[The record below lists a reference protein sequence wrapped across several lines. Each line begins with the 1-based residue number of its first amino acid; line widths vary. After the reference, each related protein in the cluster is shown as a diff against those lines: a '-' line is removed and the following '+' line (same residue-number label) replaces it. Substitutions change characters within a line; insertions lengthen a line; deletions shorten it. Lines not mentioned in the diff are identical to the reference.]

1 MEFKYFIRIILRR
14 KRIFAAIFLITIL
27 VPLIIYSL
35 GKDIYKSS
43 ARIMIQRTDIFSDLS
58 SILPTTAGQLNY
70 LDSDSYYAGYLE
82 LLKDDALLQ
91 QVIKNLNIDVEPT
104 SFCTDYPYLKFMA
117 FLQDK
122 AVRVKRI
129 EESDVFE
136 ITAYS
141 PSIQEAEKMANLQ
154 LELFLGECAKLKRE
168 IARKAKSLFEKKREE
183 IKAQLLAAERKK
195 EMFIALEGIT
205 SFEIQLRDLYEK
217 VSSYEYDLD
226 KTRAKLESLE
236 KTQLS
241 IKNALGKTPEF
252 LSGVLSTAI
261 SDAKSRLVELEQSLA
276 GKEAE
281 LRADH
286 PDIISL
292 KDQIKSVQ
300 ESLKREKVKI
310 FFSEETQRN
319 DYFDKLYQRY
329 WDNEI
334 EKVLNEVSREITKR
348 RIELLKKEIMD
359 VATKNIEFGRIGEE
373 VARLKEYLKSNQQS
387 IEAAKLLEEM
397 DINNAKVVRYADQ
410 GRDGGKAYFPNRKK
424 MTIISIFVG
433 FAFAFFVT
441 LFLEYLDESCKSSSE
456 LERLTNF
463 PVMFSMPDI
472 QGLELCSAVLDG
484 DSPELSE
491 SIWNLWSAFKL
502 SGLKTSP
509 KVVAVTSSIPGE
521 GKTTVSTFLAKAF
534 ASSGEKTLLIEANMK
549 RPILADICNK
559 DINYTLDLLLQDLT
573 SFRQAAVEIGPNLD
587 LVAARRV
594 GESIKLLTSG
604 QMAAFLES
612 VKEEGIYSRIVIDSP
627 SFDDANSALAIS
639 SYADAVIMV
648 TAIGKT
654 DSRIVKESFKK
665 LKAQK
670 DNSQIRSV
678 ANKCT

>member
-43 ARIMIQRTDIFSDLS
+43 ARIMIQSTDISSGLS
-58 SILPTTAGQLNY
+58 SILPAVAGQLNY
-70 LDSDSYYAGYLE
+70 LDSDSYYASYLE
-82 LLKDDALLQ
+82 LLKDQALLQ
-91 QVIKNLNIDVEPT
+91 KVIKNLNIDVELT

-141 PSIQEAEKMANLQ
+141 PSIHEAEKMANLQ
-154 LELFLGECAKLKRE
+154 LELFLGEYAKLNQG
-168 IARKAKSLFEKKREE
+168 IARKAKSLFEKKMEE
-183 IKAQLLAAERKK
+183 IKSQLLAAERKK
-195 EMFIALEGIT
+195 EEFIAMEGIT
-205 SFEIQLRDLYEK
+205 SFATQLSDLYEK

-226 KTRAKLESLE
+226 KTRTKLESLE
-236 KTQLS
+236 KTQRS
-241 IKNALGKTPEF
+241 IKSTLGNTPEF
-252 LSGVLSTAI
+252 LKEILNTAI
-261 SDAKSRLVELEQSLA
+261 SNTKNRIIELEQKLA

-292 KDQIKSVQ
+292 KNQIKNVQ
-300 ESLKREKVKI
+300 ESLKKDKLKI

-319 DYFDKLYQRY
+319 EYFDELYQRY

-334 EKVLNEVSREITKR
+334 DKVINEVSYEITKR
-348 RIELLKKEIMD
+348 RITLLKKKIMD
-359 VATKNIEFGRIGEE
+359 VATKNVEFERIGNE
-373 VARLKEYLKSNQQS
+373 VERLREYLKSNQQS

-397 DINNAKVVRYADQ
+397 EINNAKVVRYADQ
-410 GRDGGKAYFPNRKK
+410 EKDGGKAFFPNRKK
-424 MTIISIFVG
+424 MTIISIFIG

-463 PVMFSMPDI
+463 PVMFSMPNI
-472 QGLELCSAVLDG
+472 RGLKLCPTILDG
-484 DSPELSE
+484 DSPDLSE

-549 RPILADICNK
+549 RPVLAHICDK
-559 DINYTLDLLLQDLT
+559 DINYTLDILLQDTT
-573 SFRQAAVEIGPNLD
+573 SLRKAAVEIGLNLD
-587 LVAARRV
+587 LVVARRV
-594 GESIKLLTSG
+594 SESIKLLTSG
-604 QMAAFLES
+604 HMAEFLES
-612 VKEEGIYSRIVIDSP
+612 VRDEGVYSRIVIDLP
-627 SFDDANSALAIS
+627 SFDDDKSALAIS
-639 SYADAVIMV
+639 PYADVIIMV

-654 DSRIVKESFKK
+654 DSRIVKKSFKE
-665 LKAQK
+665 LKSQK
-670 DNSQIRSV
+670 EDSQIRSI

>member
-43 ARIMIQRTDIFSDLS
+43 ARIMIQRTDISSALS
-58 SILPTTAGQLNY
+58 SILPAVAGQLSY
-70 LDSDSYYAGYLE
+70 LDSDSYYASYLE
-82 LLKDDALLQ
+82 LLKDQALSQ
-91 QVIKNLNIDVEPT
+91 KVIKNLNIDVELT

-141 PSIQEAEKMANLQ
+141 PSIHEAEKMANLQ
-154 LELFLGECAKLKRE
+154 LELFLGECAKLYQG
-168 IARKAKSLFEKKREE
+168 IARKAKSLFEKKMEE
-183 IKAQLLAAERKK
+183 INAQLLAAERKK
-195 EMFIALEGIT
+195 EEFIAMEGIT
-205 SFEIQLRDLYEK
+205 SFDTQLSDLYKK
-217 VSSYEYDLD
+217 VSSHEYDLD
-226 KTRAKLESLE
+226 KTRTKLESLE
-236 KTQLS
+236 NTQRS
-241 IKNALGKTPEF
+241 IKNTLGNTPEF
-252 LSGVLSTAI
+252 LKQILNTAI
-261 SDAKSRLVELEQSLA
+261 SNTKNRLIELEQDLA

-292 KDQIKSVQ
+292 KNQIISVQ
-300 ESLKREKVKI
+300 ESLKKDKLKI

-319 DYFDKLYQRY
+319 EYFDELYQRY

-334 EKVLNEVSREITKR
+334 DKVINEVSYEIKKR

-359 VATKNIEFGRIGEE
+359 LATKNVEFERIGDE
-373 VARLKEYLKSNQQS
+373 VKRLREYLKSNQQS
-387 IEAAKLLEEM
+387 IEEAKLLEEM
-397 DINNAKVVRYADQ
+397 EINNAKVVRYADQ
-410 GRDGGKAYFPNRKK
+410 ERDGGKAYFPNRKK
-424 MTIISIFVG
+424 MTIISIFIG

-472 QGLELCSAVLDG
+472 RGLKLCSTILDG
-484 DSPELSE
+484 DSPDLSE

-521 GKTTVSTFLAKAF
+521 GKTTVSIFLAKAF

-549 RPILADICNK
+549 RPILAHTFVK
-559 DINYTLDLLLQDLT
+559 DINYTIDLLLQDATLLYE
-573 SFRQAAVEIGPNLD
+573 AAVEIGPNLH
-587 LVAARRV
+587 LVVGRRV
-594 GESIKLLTSG
+594 SESIKLLTSG
-604 QMAAFLES
+604 QMAEFLKS
-612 VKEEGIYSRIVIDSP
+612 LRDKDIYSRIVIDLP
-627 SFDDANSALAIS
+627 SFDDDKSALAIS
-639 SYADAVIMV
+639 HYTDVVIMV
-648 TAIGKT
+648 TSIGKT
-654 DSRIVKESFKK
+654 DSRIVKKSFKE
-665 LKAQK
+665 LRSQK
-670 DNSQIRSV
+670 EDSQIRSI